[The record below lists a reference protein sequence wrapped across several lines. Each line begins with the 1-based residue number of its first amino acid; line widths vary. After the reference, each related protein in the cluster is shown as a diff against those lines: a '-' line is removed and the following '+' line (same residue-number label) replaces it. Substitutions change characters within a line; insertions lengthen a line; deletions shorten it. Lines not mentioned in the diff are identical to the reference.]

1 MNNELDYKLGVIWQD
16 IQHRRIVKIAKEL
29 SSSSQIDYNSILAQL
44 RYYIEEHFEIEE
56 QYMRKY
62 CYEKI
67 DLHIEE
73 HNSFIYKL
81 DEITKTNFT
90 GDTLNANLSSFLNKW
105 FLNHILKVDNELAVF
120 LLKRENNNAGQVNRV
135 TE

>member
-1 MNNELDYKLGVIWQD
+1 
-16 IQHRRIVKIAKEL
+16 
-29 SSSSQIDYNSILAQL
+29 
-44 RYYIEEHFEIEE
+44 
-56 QYMRKY
+56 MREY

-135 TE
+135 TEQTLIPHNPLLVEQDLAIAFSMMPGPVC